1 MSKTKTL
8 VLTWAPFA
16 VCLVFAVLA
25 LSLHHIVCEE
35 INKVVYIQVPA
46 CMLVPL
52 IFPALKKWAK
62 INVPYLFVVLICV
75 QVIISVDFGTALDF
89 YGLIPHYD
97 KFLHTYFGLWCAPLV
112 WYFIALF
119 GGGGMKWW
127 GKCIIVALSVLGV
140 AALWEIFEFTMS
152 LIISDYDPQLWM
164 AAVASGGNPLWDT
177 MMDIIVAFIGTC
189 IFFVTLFIDYKTSG
203 RLYRG
208 TLSPEI
214 SPPSE

>member
-1 MSKTKTL
+1 MKDKTRTIL
-8 VLTWAPFA
+8 SWLPLAFGIA
-16 VCLVFAVLA
+16 FGVLA
-25 LSLHHIVCEE
+25 LSLHHIACEN
-35 INKVVYIQVPA
+35 IIPSVYIQVPLYA
-46 CMLVPL
+46 LVPAV
-52 IFPALKKWAK
+52 FPLLEKFAK
-62 INVPYLFVVLICV
+62 IKVPVFLVIVMTV
-75 QVIISVDFGTALDF
+75 QIIISVDFGTALNF
-89 YGLIPHYD
+89 YAFIPHYD